1 MELCGEF
8 NHIEG
13 KETEIPFPS
22 SNIEL
27 SRAKYQ
33 FESALAV
40 NAGNCIAQ
48 EKNLDEEICTHSK
61 MRCIDETLVYLEWVI
76 FQNLTM

>member
-1 MELCGEF
+1 LELCGEF

-27 SRAKYQ
+27 SRAKYR
-33 FESALAV
+33 FEGDLAV
-40 NAGNCIAQ
+40 NAENCTAQ
-48 EKNLDEEICTHSK
+48 EKKLDEEIAHMVK
-61 MRCIDETLVYLEWVI
+61 
-76 FQNLTM
+76 